1 MVKATSSCR
10 VPVGLVSTS
19 QDSHALPFN
28 AKGWV
33 VNGARSRATSGLSG
47 GERNGPFVTVTR
59 MASSDDLL
67 QPTIEGHRTDVHQT
81 RTLRTIL
88 ILIVGFQFFS
98 YSSLLAAFRS
108 SR

>member
-47 GERNGPFVTVTR
+47 GERNGPYVTVTR

-67 QPTIEGHRTDVHQT
+67 QPLGTHDR
-81 RTLRTIL
+81 
-88 ILIVGFQFFS
+88 
-98 YSSLLAAFRS
+98 RS
-108 SR
+108 SYRCPSDTDTSNDLDIDSRISIL